1 MFFKKLIVS
10 FLAKKTKKAVDNWS
24 KKSVENQDKI
34 FKKFITTLAKTKYG
48 KDIGAHNKM
57 CLVDFQKKS
66 PINSYEDLSPYI
78 KQISNGEKNVL
89 WQEKPKKMLT
99 IGQKNL

>member
-57 CLVDFQKKS
+57 GLVDFQKITHQLIRRFVAVHKA
-66 PINSYEDLSPYI
+66 
-78 KQISNGEKNVL
+78 
-89 WQEKPKKMLT
+89 
-99 IGQKNL
+99 NLKW